1 MSRKAYAVSAEMA
14 GRGRASLHGDTAL
27 QGDAAQHGDA
37 GSFGQTIS
45 SSATASPNAASIGTG
60 PRTLSGLTSSKAA
73 DAQAVETTGRTSGP
87 VANSLPRLSKRTI
100 FAMTF
105 GFFGIN
111 MAFSLQSSQMGRI
124 FQTIGADPTKLGLFF
139 ILPPLAGMVVQPLI
153 GKYSD
158 MTWSNRFGRRMPYLI
173 AAAPIAALVM
183 VLLPNAGSFGFGYAS
198 VAALAFG
205 AVAILFMD
213 LSSNIC
219 MQPFKMIIGDMV
231 NEEQKDMAWSWQQS
245 FSNLGGVLATVLPFV
260 LTAFGVA
267 NVAAAGEVPL
277 SVRLAFYIGAAIL
290 LLTSLYTVLSVKEY
304 DPDQYARYHHIKPKT
319 HNSSPSLWSLL
330 KRAPRAFWE
339 VSFVQLFN
347 WFAFQY
353 LWTYATGAIAENVW
367 HTTDTASAGYQAAG
381 NWYGILTCV
390 QSLAAV
396 IWGFLVLSK
405 TSADKRKFWFRI
417 GLASGALGFFGV
429 FFIHNQFLLILPF
442 CLIGI
447 AYLTMQTQAFSIF
460 TTSLDG
466 SNEGAYMGL
475 FNCGICLPQIIAS
488 VASFAIFPL
497 VGKSMPHMILVAG
510 IAMVM
515 GIVAVSVITDNTG
528 KEAHSTEDS
537 GTVAALGGID
547 TERTANR

>member
-1 MSRKAYAVSAEMA
+1 MSRKAYAVSAETA

-37 GSFGQTIS
+37 GSLSQTTS

-139 ILPPLAGMVVQPLI
+139 IFPPLAGMVVQPLI

-219 MQPFKMIIGDMV
+219 MQPFKMIIGDMGS
-231 NEEQKDMAWSWQQS
+231 EDQKDMAWSWQQS
-245 FSNLGGVLATVLPFV
+245 FSNLGGVLATVLPF
-260 LTAFGVA
+260 
-267 NVAAAGEVPL
+267 
-277 SVRLAFYIGAAIL
+277 
-290 LLTSLYTVLSVKEY
+290 
-304 DPDQYARYHHIKPKT
+304 
-319 HNSSPSLWSLL
+319 
-330 KRAPRAFWE
+330 
-339 VSFVQLFN
+339 
-347 WFAFQY
+347 
-353 LWTYATGAIAENVW
+353 
-367 HTTDTASAGYQAAG
+367 
-381 NWYGILTCV
+381 
-390 QSLAAV
+390 
-396 IWGFLVLSK
+396 
-405 TSADKRKFWFRI
+405 
-417 GLASGALGFFGV
+417 GLPA
-429 FFIHNQFLLILPF
+429 
-442 CLIGI
+442 
-447 AYLTMQTQAFSIF
+447 
-460 TTSLDG
+460 
-466 SNEGAYMGL
+466 
-475 FNCGICLPQIIAS
+475 
-488 VASFAIFPL
+488 
-497 VGKSMPHMILVAG
+497 
-510 IAMVM
+510 
-515 GIVAVSVITDNTG
+515 
-528 KEAHSTEDS
+528 
-537 GTVAALGGID
+537 
-547 TERTANR
+547 